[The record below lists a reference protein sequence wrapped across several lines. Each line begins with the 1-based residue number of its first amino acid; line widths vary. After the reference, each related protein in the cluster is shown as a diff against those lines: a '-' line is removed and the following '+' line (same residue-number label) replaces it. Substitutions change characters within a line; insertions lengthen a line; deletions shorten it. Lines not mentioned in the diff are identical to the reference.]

1 MKSKISQNKPDWMI
15 RAEKSLRRMMRPVKP
30 LRIQVFN
37 WDEYENE
44 IFINPK
50 RKNKKGYKNENYKTK
65 YKDTRY
71 TR

>member
-15 RAEKSLRRMMRPVKP
+15 RAEKSLRRMMKPVKP

-50 RKNKKGYKNENYKTK
+50 RKNKKK
-65 YKDTRY
+65 
-71 TR
+71 